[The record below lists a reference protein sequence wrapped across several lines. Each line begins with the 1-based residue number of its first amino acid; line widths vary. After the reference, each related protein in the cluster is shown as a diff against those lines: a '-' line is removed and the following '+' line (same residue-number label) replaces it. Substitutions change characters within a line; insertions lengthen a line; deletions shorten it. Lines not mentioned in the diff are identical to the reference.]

1 LYSKLTNPET
11 QKTEVES
18 SDILKDMIYQ
28 LDQKIGIVY
37 MFEYLASIEKVIDD
51 LKETGDA
58 VAKTMERDHLN
69 QVKVVQSHIDS
80 VFEQATGP
88 GTKVEGESNMP
99 VSFTTILLSLVVVM
113 SIFVYWKFYQA
124 KKTHML

>member
-1 LYSKLTNPET
+1 LYTKLTNPET
-11 QKTEVES
+11 LKTEVES
-18 SDILKDMIYQ
+18 SDSLKDMIYQ
-28 LDQKIGIVY
+28 LDQKIGIIH
-37 MFEYLASIEKVIDD
+37 MFEYIASIEKVLDD
-51 LKETGDA
+51 FKETGDA

-80 VFEQATGP
+80 VFEQVKGP
-88 GTKVEGESNMP
+88 GTKVEGESSMP

-113 SIFVYWKFYQA
+113 SVFVYWKFYQA